1 MCGEEFVVGALG
13 RQGAACIKAP
23 RKICIDRRHAHGIEV
38 GDVGDSGGDA
48 LFEAFDAE
56 GGLSGRE
63 PASDRAAAQPLCEA
77 FDFTQGLTQPA
88 LTGDARSPPTPRRL
102 LVFSRHLS
110 PSPLVG
116 PKWTVSPTFRF
127 SKLWTWLAI

>member
-1 MCGEEFVVGALG
+1 MVGALS
-13 RQGAACIKAP
+13 RQGAARIKAP

-88 LTGDARSPPTPRRL
+88 LAGDAGSPPTPRRL

-110 PSPLVG
+110 PSPPVG
-116 PKWTVSPTFRF
+116 PTWTVGPTFRF
-127 SKLWTWLAI
+127 SKPRTRLAIKC